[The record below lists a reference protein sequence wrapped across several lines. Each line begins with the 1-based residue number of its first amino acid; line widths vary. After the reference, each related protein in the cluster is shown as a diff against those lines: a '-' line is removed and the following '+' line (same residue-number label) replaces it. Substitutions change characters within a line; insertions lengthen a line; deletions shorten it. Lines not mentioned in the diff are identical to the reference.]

1 MRFDHIFIAFGIFA
15 GAALALIGAQAPAI
29 KAVPALMLLL
39 GAILVFDLAAAYIR
53 GVPVMTS
60 VSAITRAVAFVGG
73 GVAML
78 ISGGMW

>member
-1 MRFDHIFIAFGIFA
+1 MRFDHIFIAFGILA
-15 GAALALIGAQAPAI
+15 GAALSLIGAQVPAI
-29 KAVPALMLLL
+29 KAIPALMLLL
-39 GAILVFDLAAAYIR
+39 GAILIFDLAAATIR

>member
-1 MRFDHIFIAFGIFA
+1 MRFDHVFIAFGILA
-15 GAALALIGAQAPAI
+15 GAALSLIGAQVPAI

-39 GAILVFDLAAAYIR
+39 GAILLFDLAAAHIR

-78 ISGGMW
+78 ISGGIW

>member
-15 GAALALIGAQAPAI
+15 GAALTLIGGQVPAI
-29 KAVPALMLLL
+29 RAVPALMLLL
-39 GAILVFDLAAAYIR
+39 GAILIFDLAAAYIR

>member
-15 GAALALIGAQAPAI
+15 GAALALIGAQVPAI